1 MGDLDLVRAA
11 AQDVAAARLLLR
23 QRQDAFEAISATA
36 LKHGISAAD
45 IASATA
51 PEEPGIGLPVDLRRS
66 AR

>member
-45 IASATA
+45 IVSATA
-51 PEEPGIGLPVDLRRS
+51 PEEPGIGLTVDLRGS